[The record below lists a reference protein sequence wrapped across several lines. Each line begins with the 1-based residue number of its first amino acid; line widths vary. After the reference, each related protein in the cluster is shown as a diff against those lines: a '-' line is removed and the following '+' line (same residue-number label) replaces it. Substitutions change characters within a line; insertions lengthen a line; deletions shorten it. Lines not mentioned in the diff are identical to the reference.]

1 MEPQDPAFAK
11 MLAEMELPVLPLG
24 TARLLE
30 MLAYAENAERSFLA
44 SGNIQEA
51 EIMRQVASILRRGL
65 AH

>member
-1 MEPQDPAFAK
+1 MEPQNPDYAK
-11 MLAEMELPVLPLG
+11 MLAETDFPVSPLG

-65 AH
+65 TH